1 MKYEKLI
8 QIINKNFI
16 PANEVSEAVAILI
29 GLNIQQLKLKDMP
42 RIEEFI
48 VDLNKISKT
57 EEANQALTKIIDF
70 IRK

>member
-16 PANEVSEAVAILI
+16 PANEVSEAMAILI
-29 GLNIQQLKLKDMP
+29 GLNIQQLKLEDMP

-48 VDLNKISKT
+48 VDLNKIPKT

>member
-16 PANEVSEAVAILI
+16 PANEVSEAMAILI
-29 GLNIQQLKLKDMP
+29 GLNIQQLKLEDMP

>member
-16 PANEVSEAVAILI
+16 PANEVSEAMAILI
-29 GLNIQQLKLKDMP
+29 GLNIQQLKLEDMP

-48 VDLNKISKT
+48 VDLNKIQKT

>member
-8 QIINKNFI
+8 KIINKNFI
-16 PANEVSEAVAILI
+16 PANEVSEAMAILI
-29 GLNIQQLKLKDMP
+29 GLNIQQLKLEDMP

-48 VDLNKISKT
+48 VDLNKIQKT

>member
-16 PANEVSEAVAILI
+16 PANEVSEAMAILI
-29 GLNIQQLKLKDMP
+29 GLNIQQLKLEDMP

-48 VDLNKISKT
+48 VDLIKIQKT

>member
-16 PANEVSEAVAILI
+16 PANEVSEAMAILI
-29 GLNIQQLKLKDMP
+29 SLNIQQLKLEDMP

-57 EEANQALTKIIDF
+57 EEENQALTKIIDF